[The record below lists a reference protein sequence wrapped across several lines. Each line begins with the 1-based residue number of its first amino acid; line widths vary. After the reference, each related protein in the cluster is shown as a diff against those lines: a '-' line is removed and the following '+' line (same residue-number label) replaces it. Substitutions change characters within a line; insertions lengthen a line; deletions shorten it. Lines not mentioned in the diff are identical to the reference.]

1 MLKEIFNEN
10 KIGIIFTYFLTLVE
24 IFVISILP
32 YLIGTAIDN
41 LLESNYE
48 GITKYSF
55 AWIFFV
61 LVATFRK
68 RYDTRVF
75 SAIYYKKALKTID
88 NLKNQ
93 NLDEKKISIRYGLV
107 GIYSDFFE
115 FTLPNA
121 SKAVFNIIISIF
133 MIIFLQYI
141 LSLIVIP
148 FVIIVSLVNYYFSKK
163 MQIVEYALQETRE
176 VISKNLVEHIDCRE
190 VLEQQKDLLIKRSNI
205 EASNGFFCDISS
217 LFLEVVCLLIITSNN
232 LTFGEIT
239 AIIMYL
245 QKVADHAMNA
255 LWIFNNFRL
264 LEMTND
270 LLGHSAPEEKA

>member
-1 MLKEIFNEN
+1 LLKEIFNEN

-68 RYDTRVF
+68 RFDTRVF

-121 SKAVFNIIISIF
+121 SNSSIQYYNFNFHDNIF
-133 MIIFLQYI
+133 TIHIKFNCY
-141 LSLIVIP
+141 S
-148 FVIIVSLVNYYFSKK
+148 FCNNSF
-163 MQIVEYALQETRE
+163 
-176 VISKNLVEHIDCRE
+176 ISK
-190 VLEQQKDLLIKRSNI
+190 LL
-205 EASNGFFCDISS
+205 
-217 LFLEVVCLLIITSNN
+217 LF
-232 LTFGEIT
+232 
-239 AIIMYL
+239 
-245 QKVADHAMNA
+245 
-255 LWIFNNFRL
+255 
-264 LEMTND
+264 
-270 LLGHSAPEEKA
+270 

>member
-10 KIGIIFTYFLTLVE
+10 KIG
-24 IFVISILP
+24 
-32 YLIGTAIDN
+32 IDN

-55 AWIFFV
+55 AWTFFV

-121 SKAVFNIIISIF
+121 SKAVFSIIISIF

-141 LSLIVIP
+141 LSLVVIP

-176 VISKNLVEHIDCRE
+176 VISKNLVEHIDCKE
-190 VLEQQKDLLIKRSNI
+190 VLEQQKDLLIKRSK
-205 EASNGFFCDISS
+205 S
-217 LFLEVVCLLIITSNN
+217 LIISKNLFDSFILSKLKTRTS
-232 LTFGEIT
+232 EI
-239 AIIMYL
+239 
-245 QKVADHAMNA
+245 
-255 LWIFNNFRL
+255 FCSS
-264 LEMTND
+264 D
-270 LLGHSAPEEKA
+270 LSKSSHPKIG

>member
-1 MLKEIFNEN
+1 MGDDKNLLKEIFNEN

-24 IFVISILP
+24 IFVISTLP

-55 AWIFFV
+55 AWTFFV

-121 SKAVFNIIISIF
+121 SKAVFSIIISIF

-141 LSLIVIP
+141 LS
-148 FVIIVSLVNYYFSKK
+148 FYSFCNNSF
-163 MQIVEYALQETRE
+163 
-176 VISKNLVEHIDCRE
+176 ISK
-190 VLEQQKDLLIKRSNI
+190 LL
-205 EASNGFFCDISS
+205 
-217 LFLEVVCLLIITSNN
+217 LF
-232 LTFGEIT
+232 
-239 AIIMYL
+239 
-245 QKVADHAMNA
+245 
-255 LWIFNNFRL
+255 
-264 LEMTND
+264 
-270 LLGHSAPEEKA
+270 